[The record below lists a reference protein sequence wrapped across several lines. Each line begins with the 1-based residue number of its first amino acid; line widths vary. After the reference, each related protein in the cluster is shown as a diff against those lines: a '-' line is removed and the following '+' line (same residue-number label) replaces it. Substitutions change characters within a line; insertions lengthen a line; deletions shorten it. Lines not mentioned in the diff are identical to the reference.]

1 MVTGRIL
8 QYDDNGNEVGNA
20 KSIDLSYYNY
30 QPGKEA
36 LNLWSLFSKLPQE
49 DLGKNLMAMTN
60 FPLSEDEE
68 ENKPSR
74 RMFVYYLGMS
84 LVEEINLNIKKLR

>member
-1 MVTGRIL
+1 MR
-8 QYDDNGNEVGNA
+8 QYDDNGNEMGNVE
-20 KSIDLSYYNY
+20 SIYLSFYNY
-30 QPGKEA
+30 QQGKEA
-36 LNLWSLFSKLPQE
+36 LNLWSFFSKLPQE
-49 DLGKNLMAMTN
+49 YLGKNLRAMTN
-60 FPLSEDEE
+60 FPLSEDKE